1 MRKNKV
7 NHLYRCDNTIGSYAC
22 VRVATC
28 GTGYTLSRN
37 TGMCVDDDE
46 CRYKSYIMDKSKSVR
61 LKKNLKHRHKVIIS
75 FFCYRLG
82 SHNCDT
88 LGPLYKCRNTKGSFR
103 CEKLRCGYGKI
114 LNEEEGR

>member
-1 MRKNKV
+1 MMNAGTHYLYWIKV
-7 NHLYRCDNTIGSYAC
+7 KVQGLSKYYSIEKLKTSSLGNHIC
-22 VRVATC
+22 
-28 GTGYTLSRN
+28 
-37 TGMCVDDDE
+37 
-46 CRYKSYIMDKSKSVR
+46 
-61 LKKNLKHRHKVIIS
+61 
-75 FFCYRLG
+75 FCYRLG

>member
-1 MRKNKV
+1 MNALLGDTIAYHLKGIAIRINMNIKRDIQKYLNNTQYTIQYKIDL
-7 NHLYRCDNTIGSYAC
+7 LYRCDNTIGSYAC

-61 LKKNLKHRHKVIIS
+61 LIIFYKKLKTS
-75 FFCYRLG
+75 LLG
-82 SHNCDT
+82 NHIF
-88 LGPLYKCRNTKGSFR
+88 LL
-103 CEKLRCGYGKI
+103 L
-114 LNEEEGR
+114 